1 MSFDNLSRVK
11 TKKLNLGLLILFTFL
26 ALVFSFFV
34 PGLGLI
40 GVALLP
46 IPTALLMIMGRIRD
60 GVICASA
67 ACLVLLLLDY
77 TLAPVVIALVISI
90 AFIYR
95 SAIKN
100 DRTYWQVV
108 SKVFLAFCAAVI
120 LYAGL
125 YSAFYRIN
133 FFTEALSG
141 YNTYI
146 DGLADDSFINAYSSL
161 MMLDRAQM
169 GEIIAQTQDLL
180 RFIPRILPGILAVS
194 FAIISGLNYAFSMW
208 AFRRYQIE
216 IKQMPVFIK
225 WDRPWHYVWGIIIGL
240 VLVLIPEMGGTADGG
255 TTTVN
260 IAIDII
266 GYNLIIIFGMLYLV
280 LGISVLFGIFT
291 RFKVGFIW
299 KILVFAFLWFFFG
312 FAFIVFPL
320 LGLVDIW
327 ANFRKLKRK

>member
-11 TKKLNLGLLILFTFL
+11 AKKLNLGLLILLTFL
-26 ALVFSFFV
+26 ALLFSFFI

-67 ACLVLLLLDY
+67 ACLVLLSLDY
-77 TLAPVVIALVISI
+77 VAPLVAIALIISI

-95 SAIKN
+95 SAIEN
-100 DRTYWQVV
+100 GWTYWQVILR
-108 SKVFLAFCAAVI
+108 VFLAFFAALI
-120 LYAGL
+120 LYVGL
-125 YSAFYRIN
+125 YSAFYRVN

-146 DGLADDSFINAYSSL
+146 DGLADGSFINAYSSL
-161 MMLDRAQM
+161 LMLDQAQM
-169 GEIIAQTQDLL
+169 GEIIAQMQSLL
-180 RFIPRILPGILAVS
+180 RFIPRILPGILVVS
-194 FAIISGLNYAFSMW
+194 FAIVSGLNYAFSTRV
-208 AFRRYQIE
+208 FKRYQIE
-216 IKQMPVFIK
+216 IRPMSPFIE
-225 WDRPWHYVWGIIIGL
+225 WDLPWHYVWGVIIGF
-240 VLVLIPEMGGTADGG
+240 VLILIPDMGSTANGGTG
-255 TTTVN
+255 TVN
-260 IAIDII
+260 IVIDII

-280 LGISVLFGIFT
+280 LGISVLFGIFA

-312 FAFIVFPL
+312 FALVAFPL
-320 LGLVDIW
+320 MGLVDIW
-327 ANFRKLKRK
+327 TNFRRLKRK